1 MTRALVLWADSRSAN
16 YGVRVLAAG
25 AAELAKRAWGPDTVV
40 EFQDYGPGDSPVSF
54 GAKSI
59 IADVT
64 RRRRDITE
72 RIDSFDVILDTG
84 AGDSFADIYGY
95 KRLMTMMNAARIAN
109 SLGIPRVVTPQT
121 IGPFDK
127 QLGRVLGKWSL
138 RHASLLVA
146 RDSASARYCADLGRP
161 INLLASD
168 MVFALPPE
176 VPDTTRDVILNVS
189 GLLWEGNSHTDN
201 RKYQKSVLDLIDAL
215 AAAGRRVSLLAH
227 VIGSKQTADDVFA
240 ISEILTRTAVEVEVL
255 VPSDLTEAR
264 RYLASARV
272 VIGSRMHACLNA
284 LSQGVPAIS
293 WAYSRKFAPLMG
305 DLGWK
310 YVVDLGEAADPV
322 SDTMQQLALVADHS
336 MADLRAKADV
346 HVDNFVSALA
356 AIDLGRRGQRRRT
369 ANSFVSDLPDPV
381 RKVVDRD
388 TCSGC
393 GSCTLIYPGLAMG
406 MSAEG
411 FLRPRVEPGRANGTS
426 HSSAADAMFKAVCP
440 GVTVVAPTVG
450 KREHPVFGRYVDAW
464 EAHAADPEL
473 RQAGSSGG
481 VLTALSTW
489 LIESGRVNSVA
500 GVTGAAE
507 RTVPLEL
514 TSREDAI
521 AASGSRYAPASSLAG
536 LGDRT
541 GKSAMVGK
549 PCEASAL
556 RQMMERSAGDR
567 TGDNGP
573 IILSFFCAGTPS
585 QRATAK
591 LVETLGLDAGRID
604 SVRYRG
610 RGWPGEFVAHAPG
623 IGEVR
628 MSYHQSWG
636 KHLGRDL
643 QPVCK
648 ICPDGTGGSADI
660 SVGDYWRCDDNGF
673 PVFADAPGSSVA
685 IARTPRGAE
694 LIREAVAAGAVVV
707 GPVDLDDVAAVQPLQ
722 TERRLTL
729 AARLFGRRAAFQAVP
744 RYQGFG
750 LTARLAHH
758 RWKQAPRVAAGT
770 FVRTVKAVA
779 AKKRGLDDNL

>member
-64 RRRRDITE
+64 RRRRDITQ

-109 SLGIPRVVTPQT
+109 GLGIPRVVTPQT
-121 IGPFDK
+121 VGPFDK
-127 QLGRVLGKWSL
+127 QLGRTLGKWSL
-138 RHASLLVA
+138 RHASLVVA
-146 RDSASARYCADLGRP
+146 RDSASARYCADLGRTVD
-161 INLLASD
+161 LLASD

-176 VPDTTRDVILNVS
+176 IPDAARDVILNVS

-201 RKYQKSVLDLIDAL
+201 RKYQNSVLKLIGAL
-215 AAAGRRVSLLAH
+215 AADGRRVSLLAH
-227 VIGSKQTADDVFA
+227 VIGSKHTADDVFA
-240 ISEILTRTAVEVEVL
+240 INEILTRTDVEVEVL
-255 VPSDLTEAR
+255 IPSDLSEAR

-272 VIGSRMHACLNA
+272 VVGSRMHACLNA

-310 YVVDLGEAADPV
+310 YVVDLGEATDPV
-322 SDTMQQLALVADHS
+322 SDTMQQLALVADHPMS
-336 MADLRAKADV
+336 DLRAKADI
-346 HVDNFVSALA
+346 HVDNFVSELA
-356 AIDLGRRGQRRRT
+356 AIDLGRRGRGVRT
-369 ANSFVSDLPDPV
+369 AQPHVSVLPDPV
-381 RKVVDRD
+381 RKVVDGGN
-388 TCSGC
+388 CSGC
-393 GSCTLIYPGLAMG
+393 GSCTLIYPGLNMEL
-406 MSAEG
+406 STDG
-411 FLRPRVEPGRANGTS
+411 FLRPSADLGPTKPP
-426 HSSAADAMFKAVCP
+426 HSSAADEMFKAACP

-450 KREHPVFGRYVDAW
+450 KQEHPVFGRYADAW
-464 EAHAADPEL
+464 EAHATDP
-473 RQAGSSGG
+473 RIRMAGSSGG

-489 LIESGRVNSVA
+489 LIESGRVDSVA
-500 GVTGAAE
+500 GVTGAAG

-536 LGDRT
+536 LGDLTAR
-541 GKSAMVGK
+541 SAMVGK

-556 RQMMERSAGDR
+556 RQMTERSATDG
-567 TGDNGP
+567 TGDDGP

-585 QRATAK
+585 QRATAQ
-591 LVETLGLDAGRID
+591 LVKTLGLDPGTID

-623 IGEVR
+623 VDEVR

-660 SVGDYWRCDDNGF
+660 SVGDFWLSDDNGF
-673 PVFADAPGSSVA
+673 PLFADAPGSSVA
-685 IARTPRGAE
+685 IARTPRGVA
-694 LIREAVAAGAVVV
+694 LIEEAVAAGVIVV
-707 GPVDLDDVAAVQPLQ
+707 GPIDLDAVAAVQPLQ

-729 AARLFGRRAAFQAVP
+729 AARLLGRRAAFQPVP
-744 RYQGFG
+744 KYRGFG
-750 LTARLAHH
+750 LTGRLIHH
-758 RWKQAPRVAAGT
+758 RWRGAPRVAAGT
-770 FVRTVKAVA
+770 FVRTIKAVA
-779 AKKRGLDDNL
+779 AQKRSHDDNL